1 MSVRD
6 DAFVNEEDFREFR
19 NYCRFKQ
26 LLDKERGLSSGGG
39 VSVGHSEGNVSVT
52 RFSSNRS
59 SSGRSDG
66 KAVSGRSRSCRR
78 EEELSPRTRHRDV
91 SRPSRR
97 RRSRSGRRLRSR
109 SRTPRRESVRR
120 RSVER
125 RGRGGSSTRHT
136 KGDLLEGMPLPL
148 VRGIASMCGGVS
160 QGVPE
165 IEVASYPRGDSVLS
179 HPCGDSA
186 WHHPRGDLILHHPC
200 GDSVDVPDAS
210 QGKRMQTTRSDGVQ
224 RPGQAPVMPAASNVQ
239 RRGQATVVPGKPTP
253 GSVREERPTV
263 AEVVKRAA
271 QQQVKSG
278 DGNRYAMKKKRYL
291 ALVLS
296 ETVRHILRILNGTF

>member
-1 MSVRD
+1 MRD
-6 DAFVNEEDFREFR
+6 DEFVNEEDFREFR
-19 NYCRFKQ
+19 KYCRFKQ
-26 LLDKERGLSSGGG
+26 LLDKEQGLSSGGR

-52 RFSSNRS
+52 RISSYRS
-59 SSGRSDG
+59 SSRRSDG
-66 KAVSGRSRSCRR
+66 KAVSGRSRSRHR
-78 EEELSPRTRHRDV
+78 EEERSPRRRHRDV

-97 RRSRSGRRLRSR
+97 RRSRSGRRSRSR
-109 SRTPRRESVRR
+109 SRTPRRESVRQ

-125 RGRGGSSTRHT
+125 RGRGGSSTRHA
-136 KGDLLEGMPLPL
+136 KGDLLEGMSSPL
-148 VRGIASMCGGVS
+148 VRGIPSMCGGVS

-165 IEVASYPRGDSVLS
+165 IKVASHPRGDSVLS

-186 WHHPRGDLILHHPC
+186 WHHPCGDSTLHHPC

-210 QGKRMQTTRSDGVQ
+210 QREMMQTTRSDG
-224 RPGQAPVMPAASNVQ
+224 VQ

-271 QQQVKSG
+271 QQKVKSS
-278 DGNRYAMKKKRYL
+278 DGNRYAMKK
-291 ALVLS
+291 
-296 ETVRHILRILNGTF
+296 NGTWHLSSKKLSGVSSGY

>member
-1 MSVRD
+1 MRD
-6 DAFVNEEDFREFR
+6 DEFVNEEDFREFR
-19 NYCRFKQ
+19 NYCKFKQ

-52 RFSSNRS
+52 RFSSDRS
-59 SSGRSDG
+59 SSRRSDG

-78 EEELSPRTRHRDV
+78 EEELSPRRRHRDV

-165 IEVASYPRGDSVLS
+165 IEVASHPRGDSVLS

-210 QGKRMQTTRSDGVQ
+210 QGKRVQTTRSDGVQ

-253 GSVREERPTV
+253 GSIREERPTL

-271 QQQVKSG
+271 QQNVKSG
-278 DGNRYAMKKKRYL
+278 DGNRYAMKK
-291 ALVLS
+291 
-296 ETVRHILRILNGTF
+296 NGTWHLSSQKLPGISSGY